1 LPPRRLPYWHNE
13 REMQSSTMDGVRAAV
28 SDDEIPL
35 DYGPWL
41 SVSDT
46 GLHFITRLLTVSDNS
61 HFALL

>member
-1 LPPRRLPYWHNE
+1 
-13 REMQSSTMDGVRAAV
+13 MQSSTMDGVRAAV